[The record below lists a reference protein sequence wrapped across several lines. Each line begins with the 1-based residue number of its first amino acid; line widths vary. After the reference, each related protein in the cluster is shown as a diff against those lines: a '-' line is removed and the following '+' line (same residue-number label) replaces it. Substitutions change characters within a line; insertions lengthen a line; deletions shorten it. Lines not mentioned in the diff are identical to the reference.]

1 MSIEVSPSTAEPAQ
15 MGGATAAAPGSQS
28 RGPAN
33 AVDPADPGVAAAV
46 RAIQGR
52 SPSADPLG
60 ELPDV
65 HPCRLPRHVAI
76 IMDGNGRWAQQ
87 RGFPRIVGHRNG
99 AAAVREVIRCAG
111 KLGIEALT
119 LYSFSLENWKRPADE
134 VQALMALCVA
144 YLDGEREEMIR
155 EGVRFRV
162 IGRRAGLPP
171 EVVSGIESVEQA
183 TSHCT
188 RATLCL
194 ALNYSSRAEI
204 VDAAQA
210 LAKRARAGELRP
222 EDIDEAMFSNALY
235 TAGLP
240 DPDLLIRT
248 AGEMRVSNYLL
259 WQISYAELHV
269 TDVLWPDFD
278 RGQFHAAIR
287 DFAGRS
293 RRFGGLERVAGDV

>member
-1 MSIEVSPSTAEPAQ
+1 MSIEVSPSTAEPARSN
-15 MGGATAAAPGSQS
+15 GAALDP
-28 RGPAN
+28 RGPSNPGPVDAD
-33 AVDPADPGVAAAV
+33 DPAVAAAV
-46 RAIQGR
+46 RAIQTR
-52 SPSADPLG
+52 NPAADPLG

-65 HPCRLPRHVAI
+65 DPRRLPRHIAI

-99 AAAVREVIRCAG
+99 AAAVREVIQCAG

-144 YLDGEREEMIR
+144 YLDGEREELIR

-171 EVVSGIESVEQA
+171 EVVSGIESVEAA
-183 TSHCT
+183 TAHCT

-194 ALNYSSRAEI
+194 ALNYSARAEI
-204 VDAAQA
+204 VDAARA
-210 LAKRARAGELRP
+210 LARRAQAGELRP

-278 RGQFHAAIR
+278 RAQFHAAVR
-287 DFAGRS
+287 DFSGRS
-293 RRFGGLERVAGDV
+293 RRFGGLETKPG